1 MSDYEQK
8 KRKKPVGV
16 MLLTGIISTALYAVL
31 LMNQDLLN
39 TNFSKGG
46 LYALLPIATAFLFSF
61 IHGNF
66 TGSFWTVMGV
76 EASRKKM
83 EVK

>member
-1 MSDYEQK
+1 MATYE
-8 KRKKPVGV
+8 KKPKSRPVGMMV
-16 MLLTGIISTALYAVL
+16 LTGVVSIGLYAAL
-31 LMNQDLLN
+31 LMNQSMLN
-39 TNFSKGG
+39 ETFSKGG
-46 LYALLPIATAFLFSF
+46 LFALLPIATAFLFSF

-66 TGSFWTVMGV
+66 TGNFWTVLGV